1 MNIFETLM
9 AGEPS
14 RFEVALNRRSGA
26 GGLDA
31 VIRRLKEAE
40 SVAVEQSAHC
50 ENPQERTSMQRY
62 VDAIS
67 CTRFELERMREEV
80 LRLPM

>member
-1 MNIFETLM
+1 MNIFATLM

-14 RFEVALNRRSGA
+14 KFEATLSRTSGV

-40 SVAVEQSAHC
+40 SAAVEQSAHC
-50 ENPQERTSMQRY
+50 ENPQDRASMQRY
-62 VDAIS
+62 TDAIS
-67 CTRFELERMREEV
+67 CARFELERMREAV
-80 LRLPM
+80 

>member
-1 MNIFETLM
+1 MNIFEKLM

-14 RFEVALNRRSGA
+14 RFETALSRRSGS

-40 SVAVEQSAHC
+40 SAAAEQSTHY
-50 ENPQERTSMQRY
+50 ENPQERASMQRY

-67 CTRFELERMREEV
+67 CARVELERLREAV
-80 LRLPM
+80 